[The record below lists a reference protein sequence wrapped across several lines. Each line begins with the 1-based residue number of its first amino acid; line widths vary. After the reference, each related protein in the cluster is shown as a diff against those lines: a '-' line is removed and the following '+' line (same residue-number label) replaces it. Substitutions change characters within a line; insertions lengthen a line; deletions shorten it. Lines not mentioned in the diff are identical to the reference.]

1 MVNNMCDRTVKMK
14 LKKGSI
20 LQEVNS
26 NTNSIELNV
35 KGFDSKSF
43 GRHSD
48 TYVYNNTKKL
58 GYVVREKDNTFT
70 AYYNYDDDSEIDCND
85 SMEGFDTLEKAVE
98 FINQNAD
105 K

>member
-1 MVNNMCDRTVKMK
+1 MCDRTVKMNNG
-14 LKKGSI
+14 L
-20 LQEVNS
+20 LDVNS

-58 GYVVREKDNTFT
+58 GYVVKEKDNTFT